1 MAQLMHETVLTKKPK
16 QWDNQFNQA
25 GTSKLWWKW
34 LIVNRRE
41 HDVQNHM
48 IEVMFLDEFMYK
60 VRNRLYSSVYFL
72 SDFDPME
79 MIQKY
84 CEQ

>member
-1 MAQLMHETVLTKKPK
+1 
-16 QWDNQFNQA
+16 
-25 GTSKLWWKW
+25 
-34 LIVNRRE
+34 VNRRE